1 MLSFIVAITKNH
13 VMAKN
18 GGLPWELKTD
28 KEYYHAK
35 VRGHIAIVGSTTFP
49 QLNEG
54 LTNREIIVLAHDPA
68 YHPEGATVV
77 HSIEEALRRTH
88 ITEEIFVLG
97 GGQVFRQM
105 LPYADRIYLTEID
118 AELDGD
124 VFFPEIDP
132 HDWTEISR
140 EHHEKD
146 QDNEYNFDFVVYDR
160 IKKKKVL

>member
-1 MLSFIVAITKNH
+1 MISFIAAITKNH

-54 LTNREIIVLAHDPA
+54 LTDREIIVLAHDLD
-68 YHPEGATVV
+68 YHPAGATVV
-77 HSIEEALRRTH
+77 HSVDEALKYTH
-88 ITEEIFVLG
+88 TTEEIMVLG
-97 GGQVFRQM
+97 GGQVFKGM
-105 LPYADRIYLTEID
+105 MPYADRMYLTEID
-118 AELDGD
+118 IELDGD
-124 VFFPEIDP
+124 VFFPEFDRSEWIE
-132 HDWTEISR
+132 TSR

-146 QDNEYNFDFVVYDR
+146 KDNEYDFDFVVYDR
-160 IKKKKVL
+160 RSKETA